1 MSLLISF
8 HCTLRYLSSQSEVDL
23 EMKSGFNENMSEEEI
38 IWDRLVANPI
48 HVFKLIQRSEGFI
61 NDCVPQ
67 FEQSFCKYRRPS
79 LFADFLSANLFIHN
93 GKIGLKCRLAIQKG
107 LLFCEFIFVVQNVSS
122 ANNEG
127 NL

>member
-79 LFADFLSANLFIHN
+79 LFADFLSANLFIYN
-93 GKIGLKCRLAIQKG
+93 GKIGLKCRLAIQKRTVILRIHICG
-107 LLFCEFIFVVQNVSS
+107 PKCIYRE
-122 ANNEG
+122 
-127 NL
+127 